1 MRFFCVYCIIELNF
15 AGRSGDLKIPRE
27 VVEEIIRRNDIEQVI
42 GSYVTLKHAG
52 SNMVGL
58 CPFHSENSPSFT
70 VFGSDDH
77 FYCFGCGTGGDVIT
91 FIMKMENVDYPTA
104 LEMLAKRAGIEI
116 PQTADDRFGE
126 RGVKRERVLKMNE
139 AAARFFRHCLTKE
152 PCGEEARS
160 YFRKRGISE
169 GTSKQF
175 YLGYAPNDFGK
186 LTNYLKSLGF
196 TEEEMIA
203 GFLCGKSQKTGRAY
217 DYFRNRVIFPI
228 VDTSRN
234 IVAFGGRVMDDS
246 KPKYLNSSDTP
257 AFKKSKNLF
266 ALNYAKGFCAEQLIL
281 CEGYMDVIAL
291 HQAGFPNAVATLG
304 TAITEEHAR
313 IISRYTKKVII
324 SYDSDEAGQKAA
336 NKAMLLLGKV
346 GVEVRVL
353 KMQGAK
359 DPDEFIKKKGAE
371 AFKALLTESRTGFE
385 YKLESVLSKHDVS
398 QVEEKRRAAE
408 ELSAIISDYHSTVE
422 RELYSKRAAEAL
434 SISVDA
440 IRSDA
445 ERLRKKKIREFT
457 KDQTREAH
465 ASLRQ
470 YSNKVNPD
478 AAKNLRAA
486 YAEETLLGLLM
497 IYPEYREGI
506 LRGEY
511 ELLPDD
517 FFTEF
522 GKRAFS
528 AIIELEASG
537 GFIYSL
543 LGESFSPDEMSVLED
558 MQLRRKTLAENG
570 PEVFRSSAQILRS
583 ETRKAADEK
592 SGNYTLEDKLAEKR
606 RRLEEERKRRG
617 E

>member
-1 MRFFCVYCIIELNF
+1 M
-15 AGRSGDLKIPRE
+15 KIPRE
-27 VVEEIIRRNDIEQVI
+27 VVEEIVRRNDIEQVI
-42 GSYVTLKHAG
+42 SSYVTLKPAG

-70 VFGSDDH
+70 VFGGDDH
-77 FYCFGCGTGGDVIT
+77 FYCFGCGAGGDVIT
-91 FIMKMENVDYPTA
+91 FVMRMENVDYPTA
-104 LEMLAKRAGIEI
+104 LELLAKRAGVEI
-116 PQTADDRFGE
+116 PRSANDQYGE

-152 PCGEEARS
+152 PCGEEARQ
-160 YFRKRGISE
+160 YFKKRGLSE
-169 GTSKQF
+169 GISKQF

-186 LTNYLKSLGF
+186 LTNYLKSQGY

-371 AFKALLTESRTGFE
+371 AFRALLNESRTGFE
-385 YKLESVLSKHDVS
+385 YKLEAVTAKYDLSL
-398 QVEEKRRAAE
+398 VESKRRVAD

-422 RELYSKRAAEAL
+422 RELYSKRVGEVL
-434 SISVDA
+434 GISPDA
-440 IRSDA
+440 IRSDV
-445 ERLRKKKIREFT
+445 ERIRKKKIRELNQ
-457 KDQTREAH
+457 DQNREAH
-465 ASLRQ
+465 ATLRQ

-478 AAKNLRAA
+478 AAKNLRAS
-486 YAEETLLGLLM
+486 YAEETILGMMM
-497 IYPEYREGI
+497 IYPEYREGV
-506 LRGEY
+506 LRGDY
-511 ELLPDD
+511 SLQTDD

-522 GKRAFS
+522 GRRAFNS
-528 AIIELEASG
+528 IMELEANG
-537 GFIYSL
+537 GYIYAL
-543 LGESFSPDEMSVLED
+543 LGEYFNPDEMSALED
-558 MQLRRKTLAENG
+558 MQQRRRSLAENG
-570 PEVFRSSAQILRS
+570 TEVFKTSIDVLRVES
-583 ETRKAADEK
+583 QKEKANA
-592 SGNYTLEDKLAEKR
+592 SGGQSLEDKLAEKR
-606 RRLEEERKRRG
+606 RRLEEARKKR
-617 E
+617 EE

>member
-1 MRFFCVYCIIELNF
+1 M
-15 AGRSGDLKIPRE
+15 KIPRD

-42 GSYVTLKHAG
+42 GSYVTLKNAG

-58 CPFHSENSPSFT
+58 CPFHSERSPSFT
-70 VFGSDDH
+70 VFSGTDS
-77 FYCFGCGTGGDVIT
+77 FYCFGCGTGGDVVT

-104 LEMLAKRAGIEI
+104 LELLAKRAGIEI
-116 PQTADDRFGE
+116 PETAEKSFGD
-126 RGVKRERVLKMNE
+126 RGVKRDRVLKMNE

-152 PCGEEARS
+152 PCGAEARE
-160 YFRKRGISE
+160 YFKKRGLSDGI
-169 GTSKQF
+169 SKQF

-186 LTNYLKSLGF
+186 LTSHLKSLGF

-346 GVEVRVL
+346 GVDVRVL

-371 AFKALLTESRTGFE
+371 AFRALLGESRTGFE
-385 YKLESVLSKHDVS
+385 YKLEAVLGKYDIS
-398 QVEEKRRAAE
+398 QVDNKRRAAE
-408 ELSAIISDYHSTVE
+408 EISAIISDYHSSVE
-422 RELYSKRAAEAL
+422 RELYSKRAGEAL
-434 SISVDA
+434 SVSPEA

-445 ERLRKKKIREFT
+445 ERLRTKKIREYN
-457 KDQTREAH
+457 KDQNREAH
-465 ASLRQ
+465 ATLRQ
-470 YSNKVNPD
+470 YSNRVNPD
-478 AAKNLRAA
+478 AAKNLRAS

-497 IYPEYREGI
+497 IYPEYRDGVE
-506 LRGEY
+506 RGEY
-511 ELLPDD
+511 ELTDAD

-522 GKRAFS
+522 GRRVFKS
-528 AIIELEASG
+528 VMELHSG
-537 GFIYSL
+537 GGFVYAL
-543 LGESFSPDEMSVLED
+543 LGESFNPDEMSALQD
-558 MQLRRKTLAENG
+558 MQLRRRSLAENG
-570 PEVFRSSAQILRS
+570 LEVFRSAVDILRS
-583 ETRKAADEK
+583 ETLKEGAK
-592 SGNYTLEDKLAEKR
+592 QNGGLSLEDKLAEKR
-606 RRLEEERKRRG
+606 RKLDEARKKRG
-617 E
+617 GE

>member
-1 MRFFCVYCIIELNF
+1 M
-15 AGRSGDLKIPRE
+15 KIPRE

-42 GSYVTLKHAG
+42 GSYVTLKPAG
-52 SNMVGL
+52 SNKVGL

-91 FIMKMENVDYPTA
+91 FTMKMENVDYPTA

-116 PQTADDRFGE
+116 PQTADDRFGD

-152 PCGEEARS
+152 PCGEEARQ
-160 YFRKRGISE
+160 YFKKRGIGE
-169 GTSKQF
+169 GISKQF

-186 LTNYLKSLGF
+186 LTNYLKNLGF

-203 GFLCGKSQKTGRAY
+203 GFLCGKSQKNGRAY

-385 YKLESVLSKHDVS
+385 YKLETVLSKHDIT

-408 ELSAIISDYHSTVE
+408 EISAIISDYHSTVE
-422 RELYSKRAAEAL
+422 RELYSKRASEAL
-434 SISVDA
+434 AISADA
-440 IRSDA
+440 IRTDV
-445 ERLRKKKIREFT
+445 ERLRKKKMREFT
-457 KDQTREAH
+457 KDQTKEAH
-465 ASLRQ
+465 ASIRQ
-470 YSNKVNPD
+470 YGNKVNPD

-497 IYPEYREGI
+497 IYPEYREGVI
-506 LRGEY
+506 RGEY

-522 GKRAFS
+522 GRRAFS

-543 LGESFSPDEMSVLED
+543 LGENFNPDEMSALED
-558 MQLRRKTLAENG
+558 MQLRRRTLAENG

-583 ETRKAADEK
+583 ETKKAADVQ

-606 RRLEEERKRRG
+606 RRLEELRKNRG
-617 E
+617 

>member
-1 MRFFCVYCIIELNF
+1 MKGGGEV
-15 AGRSGDLKIPRE
+15 IPRE
-27 VVEEIIRRNDIEQVI
+27 VVEEIIRRNDIVQVI
-42 GSYVTLKHAG
+42 GTYVTLKNAG

-77 FYCFGCGTGGDVIT
+77 FYCFGCGVGGDVIT
-91 FIMKMENVDYPTA
+91 FIMRMENVDYPTA

-116 PQTADDRFGE
+116 PRSSGAQQPYP
-126 RGVKRERVLKMNE
+126 GVKRERVLAMNE

-152 PCGEEARS
+152 PCGEEARQ
-160 YFRKRGISE
+160 YFKKRGLSE
-169 GTSKQF
+169 GISKQF
-175 YLGYAPNDFGK
+175 YLGYAPNDFGR
-186 LTNYLKSLGF
+186 LTEHLKSLGF

-203 GFLCGKSQKTGRAY
+203 GFLCGKSSKTGRAY

-266 ALNYAKGFCAEQLIL
+266 ALNYAKGFCGEQLIL
-281 CEGYMDVIAL
+281 CEGYMDVISL

-336 NKAMLLLGKV
+336 NKAMLLLGRV

-353 KMQGAK
+353 KMRGAK
-359 DPDEFIKKKGAE
+359 DPDEFIRKNGAE
-371 AFKALLTESRTGFE
+371 AFRALLNESRTGFE
-385 YKLESVLSKHDVS
+385 YKLEAITGKYDISL
-398 QVEEKRRAAE
+398 VESKRRAAE
-408 ELSAIISDYHSTVE
+408 ELAALIAEYDSTVE
-422 RELYSKRAAEAL
+422 RELYSKRAGEIL
-434 SISVDA
+434 GISPESL
-440 IRSDA
+440 RTDA
-445 ERLRKKKIREFT
+445 ERIRRKKLREH
-457 KDQTREAH
+457 DREQNRNAH
-465 ASLRQ
+465 ATLRQ

-497 IYPEYREGI
+497 LYPEYREGV

-511 ELLPDD
+511 ELTADD
-517 FFTEF
+517 FFTSF
-522 GKRAFS
+522 GRRAFE
-528 AIIELEASG
+528 AIMELERNG
-537 GFIYSL
+537 GYTYSL
-543 LGESFSPDEMSVLED
+543 LGATFTPDEMSALED
-558 MQLRRKTLAENG
+558 MQLRRRSLAENG
-570 PEVFRSSAQILRS
+570 AEIFVSSVEVLKNETKKQSAEL
-583 ETRKAADEK
+583 
-592 SGNYTLEDKLAEKR
+592 SGGQSLEDKLAEKR
-606 RRLEEERKRRG
+606 RLLEEARKKR

>member
-1 MRFFCVYCIIELNF
+1 MR
-15 AGRSGDLKIPRE
+15 IPRE
-27 VVEEIIRRNDIEQVI
+27 VVEEIVRRNPIDQII
-42 GSYVTLKHAG
+42 SSYVTLKPAG

-77 FYCFGCGTGGDVIT
+77 FYCFGCGAGGDVIT
-91 FIMKMENVDYPTA
+91 FVMRMENVDYPTA
-104 LEMLAKRAGIEI
+104 LELLAKRAGVEI
-116 PQTADDRFGE
+116 PRAANDQFGE

-152 PCGEEARS
+152 PCGEEARQ
-160 YFRKRGISE
+160 YFKKRGLSE
-169 GTSKQF
+169 GISKQF

-186 LTNYLKSLGF
+186 LTNYLKNQGY

-371 AFKALLTESRTGFE
+371 AFRALLTESRTGFE
-385 YKLESVLSKHDVS
+385 YKLEAVTGKYDLSI
-398 QVEEKRRAAE
+398 VENKRRAAD

-422 RELYSKRAAEAL
+422 RELYSKRVGEAL
-434 SISVDA
+434 GISPDA
-440 IRSDA
+440 VKSDA
-445 ERLRKKKIREFT
+445 ERLRKKKIRELNQ
-457 KDQTREAH
+457 DQNREAH

-478 AAKNLRAA
+478 AAKNLRAS
-486 YAEETLLGLLM
+486 YAEETILGMMM
-497 IYPEYREGI
+497 IYPEYRDGI

-511 ELLPDD
+511 TLGTDD

-522 GKRAFS
+522 GRRAFN
-528 AIIELEASG
+528 AIMDLENNG
-537 GFIYSL
+537 GYIYAL
-543 LGESFSPDEMSVLED
+543 LGEYFNPDEMSALED
-558 MQLRRKTLAENG
+558 MQQRRRTLAENG
-570 PEVFRSSAQILRS
+570 AEVFKTSIEVLQS
-583 ETRKAADEK
+583 ETVKEKANA
-592 SGNYTLEDKLAEKR
+592 SGGQSLEDKLAEKR
-606 RRLEEERKRRG
+606 RRLEEARKKR
-617 E
+617 EE

>member
-1 MRFFCVYCIIELNF
+1 M
-15 AGRSGDLKIPRE
+15 KIPRE
-27 VVEEIIRRNDIEQVI
+27 VVEEIVRRNDIEQVI
-42 GSYVTLKHAG
+42 SSYVTLRPAG

-77 FYCFGCGTGGDVIT
+77 FYCFGCGAGGDVIT
-91 FIMKMENVDYPTA
+91 FVMRMENVDYPTA
-104 LEMLAKRAGIEI
+104 LELLAKRAGVEI
-116 PQTADDRFGE
+116 PRTANDQFGE
-126 RGVKRERVLKMNE
+126 RGVKRERVLQMNE
-139 AAARFFRHCLTKE
+139 AAARFFRHCLMKE
-152 PCGEEARS
+152 PCGEQARK
-160 YFRKRGISE
+160 YFKDRGLSE
-169 GTSKQF
+169 GTLKQF
-175 YLGYAPNDFGK
+175 YLGYAPDDFGK
-186 LTNYLKSLGF
+186 LTNYLKNLGF

-217 DYFRNRVIFPI
+217 DYFRNRAIFPI

-266 ALNYAKGFCAEQLIL
+266 AINYAKGFCSDQLIL

-313 IISRYTKKVII
+313 IIARYTKKVII

-371 AFKALLTESRTGFE
+371 AFRALLSESRTGFE
-385 YKLESVLSKHDVS
+385 YKLEAVVGKYDLSAI
-398 QVEEKRRAAE
+398 ENKRRAAD

-422 RELYSKRAAEAL
+422 RELYSKRAGEAL
-434 SISVDA
+434 GISPDA
-440 IRSDA
+440 IRNDA
-445 ERLRKKKIREFT
+445 ERIRKKKIRELNQ
-457 KDQTREAH
+457 DQNREAH

-478 AAKNLRAA
+478 AAKNLRAS
-486 YAEETLLGLLM
+486 YAEETILGMMM
-497 IYPEYREGI
+497 IYPEYREGV

-511 ELLPDD
+511 ELSETD
-517 FFTEF
+517 FFTAF
-522 GKRAFS
+522 GKRVFG
-528 AIIELEASG
+528 AIMELENNG
-537 GFIYSL
+537 GYIYAL
-543 LGESFSPDEMSVLED
+543 LGEYFNPDEMSSLED
-558 MQLRRKTLAENG
+558 MQQRRRTLAENG
-570 PEVFRSSAQILRS
+570 VEVFRTSIEVLRS
-583 ETRKAADEK
+583 ETQKETANAAGGQ
-592 SGNYTLEDKLAEKR
+592 SLEDKLAEKR
-606 RRLEEERKRRG
+606 RRLAEARKKREE
-617 E
+617 

>member
-1 MRFFCVYCIIELNF
+1 MR
-15 AGRSGDLKIPRE
+15 IPRE
-27 VVEEIIRRNDIEQVI
+27 VVEEIVRRNPIDQII
-42 GSYVTLKHAG
+42 SSYVTLKPAG

-77 FYCFGCGTGGDVIT
+77 FYCFGCGAGGDVIT
-91 FIMKMENVDYPTA
+91 FVMRMENVDYPTA
-104 LEMLAKRAGIEI
+104 LELLAKRAGVEI
-116 PQTADDRFGE
+116 PRAANDQFGE

-152 PCGEEARS
+152 PCGEEARQ
-160 YFRKRGISE
+160 YFKKRGLSDGI
-169 GTSKQF
+169 SKQF

-186 LTNYLKSLGF
+186 LTNYLKNQGY

-371 AFKALLTESRTGFE
+371 AFRALLTESRTGFE
-385 YKLESVLSKHDVS
+385 YKLEAVTGKYDLSI
-398 QVEEKRRAAE
+398 VENKRRAAD

-422 RELYSKRAAEAL
+422 RELYSKRVGEAL
-434 SISVDA
+434 GISPDA
-440 IRSDA
+440 VKSDA
-445 ERLRKKKIREFT
+445 ERLRKKKIRELNQ
-457 KDQTREAH
+457 DQNREAH

-470 YSNKVNPD
+470 YSNKVNPE
-478 AAKNLRAA
+478 AAKNLRAS
-486 YAEETLLGLLM
+486 YAEETILGMMM

-511 ELLPDD
+511 TLGTDD

-522 GKRAFS
+522 GRRAFN
-528 AIIELEASG
+528 AIIDLENNG
-537 GFIYSL
+537 GYIYAL
-543 LGESFSPDEMSVLED
+543 LGEYFNPDEMSALED
-558 MQLRRKTLAENG
+558 MQQRRRTLAENG
-570 PEVFRSSAQILRS
+570 AEVFKTSIEVLKS
-583 ETRKAADEK
+583 ETVKEKANA
-592 SGNYTLEDKLAEKR
+592 SGGQSLEDKLAEKR
-606 RRLEEERKRRG
+606 RRLEEARKKR
-617 E
+617 EE

>member
-1 MRFFCVYCIIELNF
+1 MR
-15 AGRSGDLKIPRE
+15 IPRE
-27 VVEEIIRRNDIEQVI
+27 VVEEIVRRNPIDQII
-42 GSYVTLKHAG
+42 SSYVTLKPAG

-77 FYCFGCGTGGDVIT
+77 FYCFGCGAGGDVIT
-91 FIMKMENVDYPTA
+91 FVMRMENVDYPTA
-104 LEMLAKRAGIEI
+104 LELLAKRAGVEI
-116 PQTADDRFGE
+116 PRAANDQFGE

-152 PCGEEARS
+152 PCGEEARQ
-160 YFRKRGISE
+160 YFKKRGLSDGI
-169 GTSKQF
+169 SKQF

-186 LTNYLKSLGF
+186 LTNYLKNQGY

-371 AFKALLTESRTGFE
+371 AFRALLTESRTGFE
-385 YKLESVLSKHDVS
+385 YKLEAVTGKYDLSI
-398 QVEEKRRAAE
+398 VENKRRAAD

-422 RELYSKRAAEAL
+422 RELYSKRVGEAL
-434 SISVDA
+434 GISPDA
-440 IRSDA
+440 VKSDA
-445 ERLRKKKIREFT
+445 ERLRKKKIRELNQ
-457 KDQTREAH
+457 DQNREAH

-478 AAKNLRAA
+478 AAKNLRAS
-486 YAEETLLGLLM
+486 YAEETILGMMM

-511 ELLPDD
+511 TLGTDD

-522 GKRAFS
+522 GRRAFN
-528 AIIELEASG
+528 AIMDLENNG
-537 GFIYSL
+537 GYIYAL
-543 LGESFSPDEMSVLED
+543 LGEYFNPDEMSALED
-558 MQLRRKTLAENG
+558 MQQRRRTLAENG
-570 PEVFRSSAQILRS
+570 AEVFKTSIEVLQS
-583 ETRKAADEK
+583 ETVKEKANA
-592 SGNYTLEDKLAEKR
+592 SGGQSLEDKLAEKR
-606 RRLEEERKRRG
+606 RRLEEARKKR
-617 E
+617 EE

>member
-1 MRFFCVYCIIELNF
+1 M
-15 AGRSGDLKIPRE
+15 KIPRE
-27 VVEEIIRRNDIEQVI
+27 VVEEIVRRNDIEQVI
-42 GSYVTLKHAG
+42 STYVTLKPAG
-52 SNMVGL
+52 SNKVGL

-77 FYCFGCGTGGDVIT
+77 FYCFGCGAGGDVIT
-91 FIMKMENVDYPTA
+91 FVMRMENVDYPTA
-104 LEMLAKRAGIEI
+104 LELLAKRAGIEI
-116 PQTADDRFGE
+116 PHTADDAYGP

-139 AAARFFRHCLTKE
+139 AAARFFRHCLMKE
-152 PCGEEARS
+152 PCGEEARQ
-160 YFRKRGISE
+160 YFKKRGLSD
-169 GTSKQF
+169 GTLKQF

-186 LTNYLKSLGF
+186 LTNYLKSQGY

-359 DPDEFIKKKGAE
+359 DPDEFIKKKGAD
-371 AFKALLTESRTGFE
+371 AFRALLSESRTGFE
-385 YKLESVLSKHDVS
+385 YKLESVIGKYDLSA
-398 QVEEKRRAAE
+398 VENKRRAAD

-422 RELYSKRAAEAL
+422 RELYSKRASEVL
-434 SISVDA
+434 GISADA
-440 IRSDA
+440 IRNDA
-445 ERLRKKKIREFT
+445 ERIRKKKIFELNNESN
-457 KDQTREAH
+457 REAH

-478 AAKNLRAA
+478 AARNLRAS
-486 YAEETLLGLLM
+486 YAEETILGMMM
-497 IYPEYREGI
+497 IYPEYREGV

-511 ELLPDD
+511 ALSESD
-517 FFTEF
+517 FFTAF
-522 GKRAFS
+522 GKRVFS
-528 AIIELEASG
+528 AIAELESNG
-537 GFIYSL
+537 GYIYAL
-543 LGESFSPDEMSVLED
+543 LGEQFNPDEMSSLED
-558 MQLRRKTLAENG
+558 MQQRRRSLAENG
-570 PEVFRSSAQILRS
+570 PEVFRTSIEVLRA
-583 ETRKAADEK
+583 ETQKENSNA
-592 SGNYTLEDKLAEKR
+592 SGGQSLEDKLAEKR
-606 RRLEEERKRRG
+606 RRLEEARKKR
-617 E
+617 EE

>member
-1 MRFFCVYCIIELNF
+1 M
-15 AGRSGDLKIPRE
+15 KIPRD

-42 GSYVTLKHAG
+42 GSYVTLKNAG
-52 SNMVGL
+52 SNTVGL
-58 CPFHSENSPSFT
+58 CPFHSEKSPSFT
-70 VFGSDDH
+70 VFSATDS
-77 FYCFGCGTGGDVIT
+77 FYCFGCGTGGDVVT

-116 PQTADDRFGE
+116 PETADQGYGE

-152 PCGEEARS
+152 PCGAEARE
-160 YFRKRGISE
+160 YFKKRGISE

-186 LTNYLKSLGF
+186 LTSHLKNLGF

-234 IVAFGGRVMDDS
+234 IVGFGGRVMDDS

-266 ALNYAKGFCAEQLIL
+266 ALNYAKGFCADQLIL
-281 CEGYMDVIAL
+281 CEGYMDVISL
-291 HQAGFPNAVATLG
+291 HQAGFPYAVATLG

-346 GVEVRVL
+346 GVDVRVL

-359 DPDEFIKKKGAE
+359 DPDEFIKKKGAD
-371 AFKALLTESRTGFE
+371 AFRSLLGESRTGFE
-385 YKLESVLSKHDVS
+385 YKLEAVLGKYDIS
-398 QVEEKRRAAE
+398 QVDNKRRAAD
-408 ELSAIISDYHSTVE
+408 ELAVIIAGYNSSVE
-422 RELYSKRAAEAL
+422 RELYSKRAADAL
-434 SISVDA
+434 SVSPDA
-440 IRSDA
+440 IKSDA
-445 ERLRKKKIREFT
+445 ENIRKKKVREFYR
-457 KDQTREAH
+457 DQNREAH
-465 ASLRQ
+465 ATLRQ
-470 YSNKVNPD
+470 YSNRVNPD
-478 AAKNLRAA
+478 AAKNLRAS
-486 YAEETLLGLLM
+486 YAEEALLGLLM
-497 IYPEYREGI
+497 IYPEYRDGI
-506 LRGEY
+506 ERGDY
-511 ELLPDD
+511 ELTEND

-522 GKRAFS
+522 GRRVFK
-528 AIIELEASG
+528 AIMDLHANG
-537 GFIYSL
+537 GFVYAL
-543 LGESFSPDEMSVLED
+543 LGETFNPDEMSTLQD
-558 MQLRRKTLAENG
+558 MQIKRRTLAENG
-570 PEVFRSSAQILRS
+570 PEVFKSTAEILRAES
-583 ETRKAADEK
+583 VKETAKQNGGL
-592 SGNYTLEDKLAEKR
+592 SLEDKLAEKR
-606 RRLEEERKRRG
+606 RRLDEARKKRG
-617 E
+617 DE

>member
-1 MRFFCVYCIIELNF
+1 M
-15 AGRSGDLKIPRE
+15 KIPRE
-27 VVEEIIRRNDIEQVI
+27 VVEEIVRRNDIEQVI
-42 GSYVTLKHAG
+42 SSYVTLKPAG

-70 VFGSDDH
+70 VFGGDDH
-77 FYCFGCGTGGDVIT
+77 FYCFGCGAGGDVIT
-91 FIMKMENVDYPTA
+91 FVMRMENVDYPTA
-104 LEMLAKRAGIEI
+104 LELLAKRAGVEI
-116 PQTADDRFGE
+116 PRSANDQYGE

-152 PCGEEARS
+152 PCGEEARQ
-160 YFRKRGISE
+160 YFKKRGLSE
-169 GTSKQF
+169 GISKQF

-186 LTNYLKSLGF
+186 LTNYLKSQGY

-371 AFKALLTESRTGFE
+371 AFRALLNESRTGFE
-385 YKLESVLSKHDVS
+385 YKLEAVTAKYDLTL
-398 QVEEKRRAAE
+398 VESKRRVAD

-422 RELYSKRAAEAL
+422 RELYSKRVGEVL
-434 SISVDA
+434 GISPDA
-440 IRSDA
+440 IRSDV
-445 ERLRKKKIREFT
+445 ERIRKKKIRELNQ
-457 KDQTREAH
+457 DQNREAH
-465 ASLRQ
+465 ATLRQ

-478 AAKNLRAA
+478 AAKNLRAS
-486 YAEETLLGLLM
+486 YAEETILGMMM
-497 IYPEYREGI
+497 IYPEYREGV
-506 LRGEY
+506 LRGDY
-511 ELLPDD
+511 SLQTDD

-522 GKRAFS
+522 GRRAFNS
-528 AIIELEASG
+528 IMELEANG
-537 GFIYSL
+537 GYIYAL
-543 LGESFSPDEMSVLED
+543 LGEYFNPDEMSALED
-558 MQLRRKTLAENG
+558 MQ
-570 PEVFRSSAQILRS
+570 QIGR
-583 ETRKAADEK
+583 AHV
-592 SGNYTLEDKLAEKR
+592 
-606 RRLEEERKRRG
+606 
-617 E
+617 

>member
-1 MRFFCVYCIIELNF
+1 M
-15 AGRSGDLKIPRE
+15 KIPRE
-27 VVEEIIRRNDIEQVI
+27 VVEEIVRRNDIEQVI
-42 GSYVTLKHAG
+42 SSYVTLKPAG

-77 FYCFGCGTGGDVIT
+77 FYCFGCGAGGDVIT
-91 FIMKMENVDYPTA
+91 FVMRMENVDYPTA
-104 LEMLAKRAGIEI
+104 LELLAKRAGVEI
-116 PQTADDRFGE
+116 PRAANDQYGE

-152 PCGEEARS
+152 PCGEEARQ
-160 YFRKRGISE
+160 YFKKRGLSDGI
-169 GTSKQF
+169 SKQF

-186 LTNYLKSLGF
+186 LTNYLKSQGY

-371 AFKALLTESRTGFE
+371 SFRALLTESRTGFE
-385 YKLESVLSKHDVS
+385 YKLEAVTGKYDLSI
-398 QVEEKRRAAE
+398 VENKRRAAD

-422 RELYSKRAAEAL
+422 RELYSKRVGEVL
-434 SISVDA
+434 GISPDA
-440 IRSDA
+440 VKSDA
-445 ERLRKKKIREFT
+445 ERLRKKKMREM
-457 KDQTREAH
+457 TREQNRDAH

-478 AAKNLRAA
+478 AAKNLRAS
-486 YAEETLLGLLM
+486 YAEETILGMMM

-511 ELLPDD
+511 NLGTDD

-522 GKRAFS
+522 GRRAFN
-528 AIIELEASG
+528 AIIDLENNG
-537 GFIYSL
+537 GYIYAL
-543 LGESFSPDEMSVLED
+543 LGEYFNPDEMSALED
-558 MQLRRKTLAENG
+558 MQQRRRSLAENG
-570 PEVFRSSAQILRS
+570 PEVFKISIEVLCS
-583 ETRKAADEK
+583 ETAKEKANA
-592 SGNYTLEDKLAEKR
+592 SGGQSLEDKLAEKR
-606 RRLEEERKRRG
+606 RRLEEARKKR
-617 E
+617 EE

>member
-1 MRFFCVYCIIELNF
+1 MR
-15 AGRSGDLKIPRE
+15 IPRE
-27 VVEEIIRRNDIEQVI
+27 VVEEIVRRNDIEQVI
-42 GSYVTLKHAG
+42 SSYVTLKPAG

-77 FYCFGCGTGGDVIT
+77 FYCFGCGAGGDVIS
-91 FIMKMENVDYPTA
+91 FVMRMENVDYPTA
-104 LEMLAKRAGIEI
+104 LELLAKRAGVDI
-116 PQTADDRFGE
+116 PQTAEDRFAD
-126 RGVKRERVLKMNE
+126 RGVKRDRVLKMNE

-152 PCGEEARS
+152 PCGEEARQ
-160 YFRKRGISE
+160 YFKKRGLSDGI
-169 GTSKQF
+169 SKQF

-186 LTNYLKSLGF
+186 LTNYLKSQGY

-371 AFKALLTESRTGFE
+371 AFRALLNESRTGFE
-385 YKLESVLSKHDVS
+385 YKLESVTGKYDLSV
-398 QVEEKRRAAE
+398 VENKRRAAD

-422 RELYSKRAAEAL
+422 RELYSKRVSEVL
-434 SISVDA
+434 GISQDA
-440 IRSDA
+440 VKSDV
-445 ERLRKKKIREFT
+445 ERLRKKKMREMNRE
-457 KDQTREAH
+457 QNREAH

-478 AAKNLRAA
+478 AAKNLRAS
-486 YAEETLLGLLM
+486 YAEETILGMMM
-497 IYPEYREGI
+497 IYPEYREGV

-511 ELLPDD
+511 SLASDD

-522 GKRAFS
+522 GRRVFDS
-528 AIIELEASG
+528 VIELENSG
-537 GFIYSL
+537 GYIYSL
-543 LGESFSPDEMSVLED
+543 LGEFFNPDEMSALED
-558 MQLRRKTLAENG
+558 MQQRRRTLAENG
-570 PEVFRSSAQILRS
+570 PEVFKTSIEVLRS
-583 ETRKAADEK
+583 ETQKERTNA
-592 SGNYTLEDKLAEKR
+592 SGGQSLEDKLAEKR
-606 RRLEEERKRRG
+606 RRLEEARKKR
-617 E
+617 EE